1 MAQFRDINSD
11 WNNDPPTI
19 WEDHNRTKARRGA
32 QQQFVPTNDVTCER
46 THDSHP
52 ASSLDKAAERV
63 SILTLGARPNEL
75 GQIKHKKRTVPNG
88 RGTIKQC
95 LTNLAKRAVPNELGT
110 KRAVP
115 NELGTTRRSL
125 QFNGQPIRR
134 ARLSLQYL
142 DALCIR
148 LELDTKRTVPNELGT
163 TRRSLQ
169 FNGQPIRRARLSH
182 QCLDAL
188 CIRLD

>member
-1 MAQFRDINSD
+1 MAQFRDIHSD

-19 WEDHNRTKARRGA
+19 WEDHDRTKARRRA

-63 SILTLGARPNEL
+63 SILTLRARPNEL

-110 KRAVP
+110 
-115 NELGTTRRSL
+115 
-125 QFNGQPIRR
+125 
-134 ARLSLQYL
+134 
-142 DALCIR
+142 
-148 LELDTKRTVPNELGT
+148 